1 MRGWILWLY
10 NLPLLLFVFLLLLIP
25 VIGTFFLSFFRG
37 VIFLEK
43 EFAGLENYSRLFK
56 DSYFLASLTFTLKF
70 TLFSV
75 ILEVI
80 LGLCIAFVINEKV
93 PLRGILRGIVLV
105 PWAIPSVVSARVWQ
119 LMFNY
124 SYGFLNYLCV
134 TLFGERVNWL
144 GGELSAFIS
153 LVIADAWRTTPFV
166 ALILLAG
173 LQSIPAEIYSQA
185 KVDGAG
191 MFKRFLFLTLPLLKP
206 FLLVAVLFRS
216 VDALRVF
223 DVVFVLTGGGP
234 GGSTTPVSLY
244 AYKLYLMGDFGYASA
259 VSTFLF
265 LVAFLIS
272 LLLARHLRGGWIL
285 E

>member
-10 NLPLLLFVFLLLLIP
+10 NLPLLLFVFLLLLVP
-25 VIGTFFLSFFRG
+25 VMGTFFLSFFRD
-37 VIFLEK
+37 VVFLER
-43 EFAGLENYSRLFK
+43 EFVGLENYSRLLK
-56 DSYFLASLTFTLKF
+56 DSHFLTSLVFTLKF

-75 ILEVI
+75 ILEVV
-80 LGLCIAFVINEKV
+80 LGLFIALVINEKV

-124 SYGFLNYLCV
+124 SYGFLNYLSV

-173 LQSIPAEIYSQA
+173 LQSIPEEIYSQA

-191 MFKRFLFLTLPLLKP
+191 MFKRFFSLTLPLLKP

-223 DVVFVLTGGGP
+223 DIVFVLTGGGP

-259 VSTFLF
+259 VSTSLF
-265 LVAFLIS
+265 LIALLIS
-272 LLLARHLRGGWIL
+272 ISLARRLRGGWIL